1 MQKLWTWR
9 SLHDK
14 HEGNSLPVK
23 EEAVDVACSGSFP
36 AKKKNAWKKMPRDLH
51 QFVSVLIV

>member
-36 AKKKNAWKKMPRDLH
+36 AKKKRMEENA
-51 QFVSVLIV
+51 QGFASVC

>member
-36 AKKKNAWKKMPRDLH
+36 AKKKKRMEENFA
-51 QFVSVLIV
+51 SVC